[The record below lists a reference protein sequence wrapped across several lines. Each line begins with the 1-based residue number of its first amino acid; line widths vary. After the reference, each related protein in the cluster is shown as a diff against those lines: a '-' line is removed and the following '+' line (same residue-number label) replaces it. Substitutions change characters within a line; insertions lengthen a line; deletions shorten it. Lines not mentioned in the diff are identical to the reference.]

1 MEAKCAEA
9 SRDRVRAAQLDA
21 AIKAD
26 RRREA
31 QVKRLDRDR
40 INRRAKDTI
49 IMRTHQGLYGKKHC
63 RHPTF
68 VFETETRNTPG
79 IHENKWSTPHT
90 SFLRPR

>member
-49 IMRTHQGLYGKKHC
+49 IMLSL
-63 RHPTF
+63 
-68 VFETETRNTPG
+68 
-79 IHENKWSTPHT
+79 IHI
-90 SFLRPR
+90 